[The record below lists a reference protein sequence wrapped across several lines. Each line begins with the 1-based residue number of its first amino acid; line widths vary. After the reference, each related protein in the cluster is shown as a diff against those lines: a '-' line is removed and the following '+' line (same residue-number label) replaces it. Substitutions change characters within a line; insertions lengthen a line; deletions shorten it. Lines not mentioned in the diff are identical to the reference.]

1 MASVSSPRFSSS
13 TCHTDQNPRKP
24 LKRSSR
30 FLSSSSSFSPPL
42 KKFTPFTSRASI
54 PPSIC
59 RCQSRSDSQ
68 PPHDDFIRPRWD
80 AMLQDAFKNAT
91 KWWKDYANSHRSSDV
106 EDAAAAAD
114 KDEERRDW
122 DWERWKRHFEEVEE
136 QERLVSILKSQ
147 LGDAVQRADYK
158 DAAKLKVAIAAAARN
173 DTVGRVI
180 SHLNRAV
187 EEERYKDAIFIRDHA
202 GAGLVGW
209 WAGISEDLADPYGR
223 IIHISAEHGR
233 YVARSYSSR
242 QLATATPGMP
252 LFEVFFT
259 VNDEG
264 EYKQQAVYLKQ
275 NRGNSADSL
284 IKSSKPSN
292 VGSLNSL
299 TDLAEEKTDLSAKD
313 ADDVEE
319 DEERD
324 DDSDVADEVAGIQSI
339 MRDMIPGFKFNVVKV
354 VVPGKLD
361 RDLIFKALEQE
372 SEEEDEEKD
381 VDFESVE
388 PDDELKVE
396 SDRDEIEMNAGAM
409 PGDTA
414 EEQSEMAVKIVIGTL
429 AQNLS
434 MDMSPKDFLRV
445 PARIERRSRLSF
457 SFSIK
462 KDGNRQDPGGKGQ
475 ASSKES
481 NTLRGQRSID
491 HVMSDLAKVLVSKER
506 NAKIPM
512 KVLRDVGELLN
523 LTLNQAQSR
532 QALFGSTIFNRIE
545 ITATS
550 DPLNGIYIGAHGL
563 YSSEIIHL
571 RRKFGQWQEDSGK
584 KSSKLEFYEYVEALK
599 LTGDPYV
606 PAGQVAFRAKI
617 GKRNQLPHKGIIPE
631 EFGVVARYRGQGRL
645 AEPGF
650 RNPRWVDGEL
660 VVLDGKY
667 IKGGPVVG
675 FVYWAP
681 EYQFLVFFNR
691 LKLQD

>member
-1 MASVSSPRFSSS
+1 L
-13 TCHTDQNPRKP
+13 H
-24 LKRSSR
+24 
-30 FLSSSSSFSPPL
+30 
-42 KKFTPFTSRASI
+42 
-54 PPSIC
+54 
-59 RCQSRSDSQ
+59 
-68 PPHDDFIRPRWD
+68 
-80 AMLQDAFKNAT
+80 AF
-91 KWWKDYANSHRSSDV
+91 
-106 EDAAAAAD
+106 
-114 KDEERRDW
+114 
-122 DWERWKRHFEEVEE
+122 
-136 QERLVSILKSQ
+136 
-147 LGDAVQRADYK
+147 
-158 DAAKLKVAIAAAARN
+158 
-173 DTVGRVI
+173 
-180 SHLNRAV
+180 
-187 EEERYKDAIFIRDHA
+187 
-202 GAGLVGW
+202 
-209 WAGISEDLADPYGR
+209 
-223 IIHISAEHGR
+223 
-233 YVARSYSSR
+233 
-242 QLATATPGMP
+242 
-252 LFEVFFT
+252 
-259 VNDEG
+259 
-264 EYKQQAVYLKQ
+264 QAVYLKQ

-284 IKSSKPSN
+284 TKSSKPSN

-299 TDLAEEKTDLSAKD
+299 TDLAEEKTDLSAKG

-396 SDRDEIEMNAGAM
+396 SDRDEIEMNAGAV

-491 HVMSDLAKVLVSKER
+491 HVMSDLAKVLVSKDR

-606 PAGQVAFRAKI
+606 PAGQVF
-617 GKRNQLPHKGIIPE
+617 
-631 EFGVVARYRGQGRL
+631 F
-645 AEPGF
+645 
-650 RNPRWVDGEL
+650 
-660 VVLDGKY
+660 Y
-667 IKGGPVVG
+667 ISI
-675 FVYWAP
+675 
-681 EYQFLVFFNR
+681 L
-691 LKLQD
+691 L